1 MRLPET
7 SGTEVDHLFSQPR
20 DAKSS
25 FKAVEVDD
33 STERPMALAKAGRG
47 LRLPN
52 GKEIYMLVLSRG
64 PTDKIIF
71 PNLDITVEILR
82 IKGNK
87 VRLGIDAPKDI
98 HVLRHELVDEQSGTG
113 AATRTSHWSHA
124 FRNRLNTA
132 NLALHVL
139 QRQLEAGLEEEAEET
154 LKKALRELDTLNETI
169 GETTVVQSST
179 APARPPCRALLVED
193 DANESELL
201 AGYLRMSGFEVDR
214 AMDGLQAM
222 VYLSRHRSPDVVLLD
237 MKMPRLDGPKTVASI
252 RQDAAYR
259 DVKIFA
265 VSGTPQSECGVSTGP
280 QGVDRWFSKPINPQ
294 KLVDEM
300 NHDLATAQVSA

>member
-1 MRLPET
+1 
-7 SGTEVDHLFSQPR
+7 
-20 DAKSS
+20 
-25 FKAVEVDD
+25 
-33 STERPMALAKAGRG
+33 
-47 LRLPN
+47 
-52 GKEIYMLVLSRG
+52 MLVLSRG
-64 PTDKIIF
+64 PSDKIVF

-87 VRLGIDAPKDI
+87 VRVGIDAPKDI

-139 QRQLEAGLEEEAEET
+139 QRQLEAGLAEEAETT
-154 LKKALRELDTLNETI
+154 LQKALRELDTLNETI
-169 GETTVVQSST
+169 GKTTVAQSST
-179 APARPPCRALLVED
+179 TPARPPCRALLVED

-214 AMDGLQAM
+214 AMDGLQAL
-222 VYLSRHRSPDVVLLD
+222 VYLSRHRAPDVVLLD
-237 MKMPRLDGPKTVASI
+237 MKMPRLDGPKTVSSI
-252 RQDAAYR
+252 RQDPAHR

-265 VSGTPQSECGVSTGP
+265 VSGTPQTECGVSTGP

-294 KLVDEM
+294 ELVDEM
-300 NHDLATAQVSA
+300 NRDLATALVPV